1 MGAVKAGIRKREPS
15 RQQSL
20 VPSGGGNS
28 GDKKADKREEEMEVL
43 KENVV
48 MLTRANEVLNRKIAE
63 LVAALDMSNKE
74 VMALKMGLLGR
85 PTPTQQLA
93 EERQCEQRQ
102 QQPQH
107 QQAERAQ
114 TSSPAALQ
122 DMREETVA
130 DETTAALVG
139 QAPKR
144 RVTES
149 LKERRINERLSRIE
163 EQHNATIN
171 AFNERFANIDT
182 TLQQIMAAL
191 QASKGHVPSQHHH
204 PPQAWIEQQQHQ
216 LQQ

>member
-1 MGAVKAGIRKREPS
+1 
-15 RQQSL
+15 
-20 VPSGGGNS
+20 
-28 GDKKADKREEEMEVL
+28 
-43 KENVV
+43 
-48 MLTRANEVLNRKIAE
+48 
-63 LVAALDMSNKE
+63 MSNKE
-74 VMALKMGLLGR
+74 VMALKMGLPGR

-114 TSSPAALQ
+114 TSAPAALQ
-122 DMREETVA
+122 AMREETVA
-130 DETTAALVG
+130 DETTAAAVG
-139 QAPKR
+139 PAPKR

-149 LKERRINERLSRIE
+149 LKERRINERLNRIE

-171 AFNERFANIDT
+171 AFNERFANIDSA
-182 TLQQIMAAL
+182 LQQIMAAL
-191 QASKGHVPSQHHH
+191 QASGGQVPSQQHH